1 MKIQRDEFIRLGIWG
16 EWDDPYLTM
25 SPEFESAVL
34 FTFGEMVEQGYI
46 YRGKRPIHWCPRCET
61 ALAESEIE
69 YKEKESC
76 SILVRFPLLEDPD
89 SVFPDQKD
97 SYVLV
102 WTTTPWTIPANQAV
116 VVHPELDYVVVES
129 GESAYLLAKRLAPV
143 IMDSLGLEGYK
154 TTRSL
159 SGLELKG
166 LVFAHPIIERESPL
180 FMAWHV
186 NLDEGT
192 GVVHTAPGH
201 GMEDFEV
208 GKREGLDILCPVDE
222 KGVFNHE
229 GGKYEG
235 ERVETVNDEVLL
247 DLEKAGHL
255 LQKETITHSYPHC
268 WRCKSPLLFRTTT
281 QWFFSIDH
289 NNLREKAL
297 DAIEKV
303 IWLPGASKNRILG
316 MIRNRPD
323 WCISRQ
329 REWGVGI
336 PVFLCNECDKPLL
349 RKDLVNRVAEKVGE
363 MGSDCWFTLDAEAFL
378 PDGVTCDECNGTDFR
393 KETDILDV
401 WFESGSSHIAVLEKR
416 SYLSRPADIYLEG
429 TDQHRG
435 WFKTSLIVALAS
447 RGEPPY
453 RQVLTNG
460 WTLDSQGKAMHK
472 LDGNVVSPLEI
483 IEKRGADILRLWV
496 SSNDFKSDVK
506 ISNDTIDQVAE
517 TYRRIRN
524 TCRFLLGNIHGYD
537 PDVNRVEY
545 DHLTEIDQYA
555 LHLLERFKRTVH
567 SAYDEM
573 VFHTAYHSI
582 NSFCTMIS
590 SFYLDVLKDRLYTFA
605 EDSPERRSA
614 QTVLH
619 EMIHTL
625 VRIMAPILPFTS
637 EEVWGYLCEQ
647 DGGSIH
653 FLTQRPFEDQYLRPD
668 LEQKWAAILS
678 LRGEVQKGLEIAR
691 GNGEIG
697 SSLEAE
703 VELMPLEAS
712 VVSFLEE
719 TGEDLAAIFIVSQ
732 VHVREEEGGDGW
744 RESTELPLKI
754 RIDRAE
760 GKKCVRCWNY
770 RTDVGSSQVHPDLCG
785 RCVSMIGQENTKHDK
800 EEINN

>member
-1 MKIQRDEFIRLGIWG
+1 MGNTMDYRQTLNLPQTAFPMKAKLVEKEPLILEKWGEMDAYSKLRELRKGSSKYILHDGPPYSNGHIHLGHALNKIAKDLVLRSRSMMGFDAPYVPGWDNHGMPIEMNILKEMRKSKGDIDPLTLRKKCGEYARRFVKIQRDEFIRLGIWG

-329 REWGVGI
+329 REWGW
-336 PVFLCNECDKPLL
+336 E
-349 RKDLVNRVAEKVGE
+349 
-363 MGSDCWFTLDAEAFL
+363 
-378 PDGVTCDECNGTDFR
+378 
-393 KETDILDV
+393 
-401 WFESGSSHIAVLEKR
+401 
-416 SYLSRPADIYLEG
+416 
-429 TDQHRG
+429 
-435 WFKTSLIVALAS
+435 
-447 RGEPPY
+447 
-453 RQVLTNG
+453 
-460 WTLDSQGKAMHK
+460 
-472 LDGNVVSPLEI
+472 
-483 IEKRGADILRLWV
+483 
-496 SSNDFKSDVK
+496 
-506 ISNDTIDQVAE
+506 
-517 TYRRIRN
+517 
-524 TCRFLLGNIHGYD
+524 
-537 PDVNRVEY
+537 
-545 DHLTEIDQYA
+545 
-555 LHLLERFKRTVH
+555 
-567 SAYDEM
+567 
-573 VFHTAYHSI
+573 
-582 NSFCTMIS
+582 
-590 SFYLDVLKDRLYTFA
+590 
-605 EDSPERRSA
+605 
-614 QTVLH
+614 
-619 EMIHTL
+619 
-625 VRIMAPILPFTS
+625 
-637 EEVWGYLCEQ
+637 YLC
-647 DGGSIH
+647 SCA
-653 FLTQRPFEDQYLRPD
+653 TSVTSPCFE
-668 LEQKWAAILS
+668 
-678 LRGEVQKGLEIAR
+678 
-691 GNGEIG
+691 
-697 SSLEAE
+697 
-703 VELMPLEAS
+703 
-712 VVSFLEE
+712 
-719 TGEDLAAIFIVSQ
+719 
-732 VHVREEEGGDGW
+732 
-744 RESTELPLKI
+744 
-754 RIDRAE
+754 
-760 GKKCVRCWNY
+760 
-770 RTDVGSSQVHPDLCG
+770 RTW
-785 RCVSMIGQENTKHDK
+785 
-800 EEINN
+800 